1 MSQYS
6 VRHAKPGELSAL
18 IAIDDAAS
26 RLYET
31 VGITFD
37 MADDHPFVVAE
48 SERWAR
54 AIEQGAA
61 FVAVESGESPV
72 GFIALKRVDNE
83 PYLDQLSVHPDHMR
97 QGLGARLLS
106 QAIQWSGD
114 HPLWLTTY
122 AHVQWNKP
130 FYERYGFYQVPANL
144 CGPELLAI
152 LDGQRVALPEP
163 DQRIAM
169 VRT

>member
-6 VRHAKPGELSAL
+6 VRHANPGELSAL

-37 MADDHPFVVAE
+37 MAENHPFVVAE
-48 SERWAR
+48 SERWAG
-54 AIEQGAA
+54 AIENGLAY
-61 FVAVESGESPV
+61 VAVDPEDVPV
-72 GFIALKRVDNE
+72 GFITLKRVDNE
-83 PYLDQLSVHPDHMR
+83 PYLDQLSVHPDFMR
-97 QGLGARLLS
+97 QGLGTQLLNR
-106 QAIQWSGD
+106 AIQWSGD
-114 HPLWLTTY
+114 RPLWLTTY
-122 AHVQWNKP
+122 AHVRWNKP
-130 FYERYGFYQVPANL
+130 FYERNGFFQVPINQ

-152 LDGQRVALPEP
+152 LDEQRAVLPAP

-169 VRT
+169 VRP